1 MGSNETTGTTLI
13 RMQAVK
19 ALTSR
24 MLHKH
29 YCENDVESIVA
40 LFDRQMSWF
49 GAGKA
54 EYAVGPRRVAEI
66 FRQFKGK
73 IPPCRISGEE
83 YDVQPVSQEIY
94 LCTGRLWITTDPSSH
109 MCLRV
114 HQRISALFRWEGQ
127 GPRCC
132 HLHISNPYTAMSDG
146 EIGFPSK
153 IGQQSYEYLQECIAA
168 QNILIN
174 AQAAELESI
183 YHTVPCGIMRLLRT
197 EQGYRLLTFNRALAE
212 LAGCPDWELRQQDWS
227 QGYCGALD
235 TQDGPRLRSALAQL
249 KQPGDQ
255 VSVDYRIVNQ
265 QRRRLYLTGINSL
278 ISVEPEGAIIQR
290 IVFDISRRMELE
302 EKLKQ
307 MSYEDALTGLFNRN
321 MFNLVLEGTE
331 RGESRRLGVA
341 CFDLNGLKMTN
352 DTLGH
357 SAGDELICRT
367 ARHIRRWFEG
377 KAYRIGGDEFV
388 VVDEGCSELVF
399 RTGVAGVYQS
409 LEEDGISVSVGL
421 SWRESG
427 CSVKEQFDAADWQ
440 MYQAKKRYYA
450 HRQAASGRQ
459 GDT

>member
-1 MGSNETTGTTLI
+1 M
-13 RMQAVK
+13 
-19 ALTSR
+19 
-24 MLHKH
+24 
-29 YCENDVESIVA
+29 
-40 LFDRQMSWF
+40 
-49 GAGKA
+49 
-54 EYAVGPRRVAEI
+54 
-66 FRQFKGK
+66 
-73 IPPCRISGEE
+73 
-83 YDVQPVSQEIY
+83 SQEIY
-94 LCTGRLWITTDPSSH
+94 LCTGRLWITTDPSTH
-109 MCLRV
+109 MYLRV
-114 HQRISALFRWEGQ
+114 HQRISALFRWEER
-127 GPRCC
+127 GPLCC
-132 HLHISNPYTAMSDG
+132 HLHISNPYSAMSEG
-146 EIGFPSK
+146 EVGFPSK

-168 QNILIN
+168 QNTLID
-174 AQAAELESI
+174 AQSAELESI

-197 EQGYRLLTFNRALAE
+197 QQGYRLLTFNRALAA
-212 LAGCPDWELRQQDWS
+212 LTGYADWELRQQDWS

-235 TQDGPRLRSALAQL
+235 TQDGPRLRAALAQL

-290 IVFDISRRMELE
+290 IVFDITRRMELE

-321 MFNLVLEGTE
+321 MFSLLMDGGGES
-331 RGESRRLGVA
+331 ESRRLGVA
-341 CFDLNGLKMTN
+341 CFDLNGLKVTN

-367 ARHIRRWFEG
+367 AQHIRQRFEG

-388 VVDEGCSELVF
+388 VVDEGSSELVF
-399 RTGVAGVYQS
+399 RTGVAGVYRA
-409 LEEDGISVSVGL
+409 LEEDGISVSVGV
-421 SWRESG
+421 SWRESE

-450 HRQAASGRQ
+450 QRPAASGRQ

>member
-1 MGSNETTGTTLI
+1 
-13 RMQAVK
+13 MQAVK

-24 MLHKH
+24 MLHKY
-29 YCENDVESIVA
+29 YCENDIESIVA
-40 LFDRQMSWF
+40 LFDQQMSWF

-54 EYAVGPRRVAEI
+54 EYAVGTRRVTEI

-73 IPPCRISGEE
+73 VPPCRISGEE
-83 YDVQPVSQEIY
+83 YNVQPISQEVF

-132 HLHISNPYTAMSDG
+132 HLHISNPYSAMSDG
-146 EIGFPSK
+146 EVGFPSK

-168 QNILIN
+168 QNSLIE

-197 EQGYRLLTFNRALAE
+197 PQGYRLLTFNRALAG

-227 QGYCGALD
+227 QGYCGSLD
-235 TQDGPRLRSALAQL
+235 TSDGPRLRAALAQL
-249 KQPGDQ
+249 RQPGDQ
-255 VSVDYRIVNQ
+255 VSVDYRIVTP

-278 ISVEPEGAIIQR
+278 ISVEPEGTIIQR
-290 IVFDISRRMELE
+290 IVFDITRRMELE
-302 EKLKQ
+302 DKLKQ

-321 MFNLVLEGTE
+321 MFSLLLEGA
-331 RGESRRLGVA
+331 GSSESRRMGVA
-341 CFDLNGLKMTN
+341 CFDLNGLKATN
-352 DTLGH
+352 DNLGH

-367 ARHIRRWFEG
+367 AQHIRQRFED
-377 KAYRIGGDEFV
+377 KAYRIGGDVFV
-388 VVDEGCSELVF
+388 GVAVGSREVVF
-399 RTGVAGVYQS
+399 RWGGAGVYRA

-450 HRQAASGRQ
+450 HHHDASGRHE
-459 GDT
+459 DT